1 MNLVY
6 LFVGLAVGV
15 IIGWLINKLTVQK
28 NDSNYDADLI
38 EGKARLEQRVQS
50 AEEELDEKKQL
61 LLQERE
67 SNANKADRL
76 ARSEEAFRHQEE
88 RLELQK
94 LEIEELN
101 KRLTTEFENIA
112 TRIIR
117 QNSEEIT
124 KLNNDHLKLTL
135 QPLGSHIKA
144 FQEKIDKNAE
154 ERNTLRGEIKAL
166 IDLNQQMSEE
176 AKNLTNAL
184 KGDNKQQGNW
194 GEVVMER
201 ILEDSGLE
209 KGREYKLEVSTENNS
224 GDRIRPDAVVYLPD
238 NKHVI
243 IDSKVS
249 LIGYQAFVAADN
261 EDERKVYAKNHVES
275 IKTHIKALSDKSY
288 QTSLGLNTPDFVL
301 MFMPIEPAFGVAL
314 QTEPELFSFAWDRK
328 IVVVSPTTL
337 LATLRTIA
345 SIWKQEKQTRNAI
358 EIARQGGALYDKFV
372 GFVDELK
379 IIRKYI
385 DQTSQA
391 YDKAWNKLSSGT
403 GNLIGR
409 AEKIKALGAKTSKNL
424 EQQDNIERTNEA

>member
-15 IIGWLINKLTVQK
+15 IIGWLINKLTLQK
-28 NDSNYDADLI
+28 NHAHQDTDFI
-38 EGKARLEQRVQS
+38 ERKARMEQRVQF
-50 AEEELDEKKQL
+50 AEEELEENKRL
-61 LLQERE
+61 LIQERE

-76 ARSEEAFRHQEE
+76 ARSEEAFKHQQE
-88 RLELQK
+88 RLELQGR
-94 LEIEELN
+94 EIEELN

-117 QNSEEIT
+117 QNSEEISR
-124 KLNNDHLKLTL
+124 LNNDQLKITL
-135 QPLGSHIKA
+135 QPLGNHIKA

-166 IDLNQQMSEE
+166 VNLNQRMSEE

-209 KGREYKLEVSTENNS
+209 KGREYQLEVATENSS

-249 LIGYQAFVAADN
+249 LSAYQSCVTAES
-261 EDERKVYAKNHVES
+261 EDERKIHAKSHVES
-275 IKTHIKALSDKSY
+275 IKSHIKILSDKNY
-288 QTSLGLNTPDFVL
+288 QTSAGLNTPDFVL

-372 GFVDELK
+372 GFVDDLK
-379 IIRKYI
+379 SIQKHI

-409 AEKIKALGAKTSKNL
+409 AEKIKVLGAKTSKNL
-424 EQQDNIERTNEA
+424 DNQEHLENDNES